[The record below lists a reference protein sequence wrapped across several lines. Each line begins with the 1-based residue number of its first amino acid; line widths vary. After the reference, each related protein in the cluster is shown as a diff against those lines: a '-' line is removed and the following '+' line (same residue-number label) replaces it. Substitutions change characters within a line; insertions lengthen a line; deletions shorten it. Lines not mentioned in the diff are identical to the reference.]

1 MKRIKIIEATANRL
15 GMILLI
21 LATSFPLSGLSA
33 QFVRIN
39 LIVNSKP
46 TAYLADWYKP
56 QNGTVVLMA
65 QKGGAIRETSLRFET
80 ELLNGDDQVVYKLQ
94 YQNSD
99 VVTVSGDMATFPLSA
114 ILQLNNGVF
123 TGSRLT
129 NDFSSG
135 GKLAAGQYSIRL
147 RVWDGMK
154 ETAFSEWTPSKRF
167 LISSYQ
173 LPQLMLPADG
183 AILDKGKASSV
194 IMFRWTPLTPSLPQA
209 VTSYRIQIWQVL
221 PGHTPMQTLRSVPP
235 IEDKIV
241 RGTTQFIWQPR
252 VSLNDVEQLSTNKFI
267 WTVQS
272 LDEKGMP
279 IESADLATQG
289 ISQPSVFTVA
299 TTNK

>member
-1 MKRIKIIEATANRL
+1 MKQIKIIEAITKRICVL
-15 GMILLI
+15 LLI
-21 LATSFPLSGLSA
+21 IAGSVSFSGLSA
-33 QFVRIN
+33 QFVRVN

-56 QNGTVVLMA
+56 VNGTVVLMA
-65 QKGGAIRETSLRFET
+65 QKGGALRETSLRFET
-80 ELLNGDDQVVYKLQ
+80 ELLNSDDQVVYKLQ
-94 YQNSD
+94 HQNSD
-99 VVTVSGDMATFPLSA
+99 VVIVSGDMATFPLSA

-123 TGSRLT
+123 ASARLT
-129 NDFSSG
+129 NSFSSG

-147 RVWDGMK
+147 RVWDGVK

-183 AILDKGKASSV
+183 AVLDKSKAGSV

-209 VTSYRIQIWQVL
+209 VASYRIQIWQVL
-221 PGHTPMQTLRSVPP
+221 AGHTPMQTLRSAPP
-235 IEDKIV
+235 VEDKII

-252 VSLNDVEQLSTNKFI
+252 ISMNDVELLSTNKFI

-279 IESADLATQG
+279 VESTDLATQG
-289 ISQPSVFTVA
+289 MSQPAVFSVA
-299 TTNK
+299 TINK